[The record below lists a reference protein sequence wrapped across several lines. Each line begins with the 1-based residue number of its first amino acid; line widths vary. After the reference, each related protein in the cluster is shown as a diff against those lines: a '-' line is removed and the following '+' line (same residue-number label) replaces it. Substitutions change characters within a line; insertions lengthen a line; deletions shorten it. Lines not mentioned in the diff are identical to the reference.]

1 MMSIQK
7 RYALY
12 VTALVVVVFSPLVK
26 ALQIE
31 DITDKTTP
39 VYTDVAVAAAHQYF
53 IGTVFG
59 SINKYLCVIE
69 QTNYEKHA
77 NLMQEQAGAVQ
88 AYRVNVDE
96 LGCQFAI
103 RERPR
108 IVLASQASVDDP
120 MYIKSWALD
129 DPLPVA
135 ARLKVIEE
143 ATDTNPF
150 GVMEVDAE
158 VLSSSSQPEMLYKY
172 RLESARNSSELL
184 DVKVAMFL
192 DQAIVDNTVSLNQI
206 AQFFG
211 AAITHDGANNS
222 GAGTIVFKYFSPSG
236 DPRLYPEGIPYTFR
250 AINIAYDS
258 AVLRYSQTLDV
269 YFDSQSRYVID
280 GGDEGDYCIKRG
292 DPWLYVDKW
301 GVYDDQGAQNTAQFA
316 ASYTDREGVEHAL
329 AVDGMNFTTAP
340 ICRSWSDGSPI
351 TLAEGEQCSGV
362 SNGISGGPLRDVEP
376 EELDIITKAD
386 GEQFFVRRLFQRKVF
401 SQVDASACASLVL
414 PDTQP
419 TPSHLFFTEETL
431 LDFSA
436 PSAGAVLV
444 NAFADRPEEDA
455 LYGGQIFLP
464 SADEDGDGVLN
475 YLDAFPN
482 DDTKSLDLDN
492 DGIDDNVDSTDDR
505 AAYDH
510 ADIYTPDAVEHISP
524 SQAPPEGQ

>member
-1 MMSIQK
+1 MMNIQTK
-7 RYALY
+7 YRLC
-12 VTALVVVVFSPLVK
+12 VTALVVLVFSPLVK

-31 DITDKTTP
+31 DITDKRAA
-39 VYTDVAVAAAHQYF
+39 VYTDVAVTATHQYY

-59 SINKYLCVIE
+59 SINKYLCAIE
-69 QTNYEKHA
+69 QSNYEKHA

-88 AYRVNVDE
+88 AYRANVDE
-96 LGCQFAI
+96 LSCQSII

-120 MYIKSWALD
+120 MYINTWALD
-129 DPLPVA
+129 NPLPGVS
-135 ARLKVIEE
+135 RLKVIEE

-150 GVMEVDAE
+150 GVMEIDVEA
-158 VLSSSSQPEMLYKY
+158 LSSSSQPEMLYKY
-172 RLESARNSSELL
+172 RLESARNSSDLV

-192 DQAIVDNTVSLNQI
+192 DQAIVDNTVSPNQI

-211 AAITHDGANNS
+211 AAITHDGATNS
-222 GAGTIVFKYFSPSG
+222 GAGTIVFKYFHPNG

-258 AVLRYSQTLDV
+258 TLLRYSETVDV
-269 YFDSQSRYVID
+269 YYGPSSSYLID
-280 GGDEGDYCIKRG
+280 GQNQGDFCIQRG

-316 ASYTDREGVEHAL
+316 ASYTDREGVEHEL
-329 AVDGMNFTTAP
+329 TVDGMNFTTAP

-362 SNGISGGPLRDVEP
+362 SNGISGGALRDVEP
-376 EELDIITKAD
+376 DELDIITKAD
-386 GEQFFVRRLFQRKVF
+386 GEQFIVRRLFQRKVF
-401 SQVDASACASLVL
+401 SQVDSSACASLVL

-419 TPSHLFFTEETL
+419 TPSHLFFTEDTL

-455 LYGGQIFLP
+455 VYGGQIFLP

-475 YLDAFPN
+475 YLDAFPT
-482 DDTKSLDLDN
+482 DDTKSLDQDN

-505 AAYDH
+505 ADYDH

-524 SQAPPEGQ
+524 SQAEK